1 MMKLI
6 SRIMHLI
13 VAASALVATILLFS
27 LSPLSFNSKVVVD
40 VETISK
46 LVPETTYTKDIDAKE
61 LLGTDEIQVGVKFK
75 LSLGDVNKAKNGDKE
90 VMNER
95 LLKGNMDDVLNTLD
109 EAVDVLA
116 DHSIRRALKSTI
128 ATEITNTIERA
139 KPAEQTMTT
148 AQIMETLDINDK
160 YFENFANALYNEAD
174 RNNATADSV
183 GAVLQ
188 EQTGEALMKVE
199 KAGMVKSGTYTEDQK
214 TAVKENLEKILDQL
228 DMVNEDGTIKP
239 VSDLPYLYTIKHIQK
254 ELSGKVSDSELSRK
268 SGETTK
274 AYSNRLLETYVFNIM
289 PDAFYNVVKYISL
302 GISIS
307 VYVLVAIWLALA
319 AYQVLLFFF
328 PAKQFGLFKG
338 LLIPFF
344 AIAGLI
350 QIVLGFV
357 LTGVFKYVLPSKL
370 DIASMKLPIKDAIIV
385 PRTFALGTSIVLI
398 VTIGLLIASM
408 VIRKIAFSKKEEK
421 AE

>member
-6 SRIMHLI
+6 SRIFHLVI
-13 VAASALVATILLFS
+13 AATAVVATILLFA

-40 VETISK
+40 VDMVSK
-46 LVPETTYTKDIDAKE
+46 FVPKTTYTENIDAKE
-61 LLGTDEIQVGVKFK
+61 LLGTDEIQVGIKFK
-75 LSLGDVNKAKNGDKE
+75 LSLADVNKAKKGDRE

-95 LLKGNMDDVLNTLD
+95 LLKGNLDDVLGTLD

-128 ATEITNTIERA
+128 ANEITNSIDRA
-139 KPAEQTMTT
+139 KPTTQTKTT
-148 AQIMETLDINDK
+148 AEIMELLDLGDE
-160 YFENFANALYNEAD
+160 YFTNFSNALYNEAD
-174 RNNATADSV
+174 RSNATIDSV

-188 EQTGEALMKVE
+188 EQTGDAIMKAE
-199 KAGMVKSGTYTEDQK
+199 KSAMIKPGTYTEEQK
-214 TAVKENLEKILDQL
+214 DSVKNNLITILNQL
-228 DMVNEDGTIKP
+228 EMVNEDGSIKP
-239 VSDLPYLYTIKHIQK
+239 ISDLPYLYSIKYIEK
-254 ELSGKVSDSELSRK
+254 ELAGKVNDAVLVQK

-274 AYSNRLLETYVFNIM
+274 AYSNRLLEEYVFNIM
-289 PDAFYNVVKYISL
+289 PDAFYTVVKYISL

-307 VYVLVAIWLALA
+307 VLVLAAIWIALA

-344 AIAGLI
+344 VIAGIL

-357 LTGVFKYVLPSKL
+357 LTGVFKYVLPKKL
-370 DIASMKLPIKDAIIV
+370 DIASMNLPIKDAIIV

-408 VIRKIAFSKKEEK
+408 VIRKIAFKKEAK

>member
-1 MMKLI
+1 MKLI
-6 SRIMHLI
+6 SRIMHLV

-61 LLGTDEIQVGVKFK
+61 LLGTDEIQIGVKFK
-75 LSLGDVNKAKNGDKE
+75 LSLGDVNKARNGDKE

-228 DMVNEDGTIKP
+228 EMVNEDGTIKP

-254 ELSGKVSDSELSRK
+254 ELSGKVSDSELSQK

-307 VYVLVAIWLALA
+307 VYVLAAIWLALA
-319 AYQVLLFFF
+319 SYQVLLFFF

-338 LLIPFF
+338 FLIPFF

-370 DIASMKLPIKDAIIV
+370 DIASLKLPIKDAIIV

-408 VIRKIAFSKKEEK
+408 VMRKIAFSKIEEK

>member
-1 MMKLI
+1 MKLI
-6 SRIMHLI
+6 SRIMHLV

-46 LVPETTYTKDIDAKE
+46 LVPETTYAKDIDAKE

-128 ATEITNTIERA
+128 ATEITNTIDRA

-228 DMVNEDGTIKP
+228 EMVNEDGTIKP

-254 ELSGKVSDSELSRK
+254 ELSGKVNDSELSQK

-274 AYSNRLLETYVFNIM
+274 AYSNRLLEIYVFNIM

-307 VYVLVAIWLALA
+307 VYVLAAIWLALA
-319 AYQVLLFFF
+319 SYQVLLFFF

-370 DIASMKLPIKDAIIV
+370 DIASLNLPIKDAIIV

-398 VTIGLLIASM
+398 VTLGLLIASM
-408 VIRKIAFSKKEEK
+408 VIRKIAFKKEKK

>member
-1 MMKLI
+1 MVI
-6 SRIMHLI
+6 
-13 VAASALVATILLFS
+13 AATAVVATILLFA

-40 VETISK
+40 VDTVSK
-46 LVPETTYTKDIDAKE
+46 FVPKTTYTENIDAKE
-61 LLGTDEIQVGVKFK
+61 LLGTDEIQVGIKFK
-75 LSLGDVNKAKNGDKE
+75 LSLADVNKAKNGDKE

-95 LLKGNMDDVLNTLD
+95 LLKGNLDDVLGTLD

-128 ATEITNTIERA
+128 ANEITNSIDRA
-139 KPAEQTMTT
+139 KPTTQTKTT
-148 AQIMETLDINDK
+148 AEIMELLDLGDA
-160 YFENFANALYNEAD
+160 YFTNFSNALYNEAD
-174 RNNATADSV
+174 RSSATVDSV

-188 EQTGEALMKVE
+188 EQTGDAIMKAE
-199 KAGMVKSGTYTEDQK
+199 KSGMIKPGTYTEEQK
-214 TAVKENLEKILDQL
+214 NSVKNNLITILNQL
-228 DMVNEDGTIKP
+228 EMVNEDGSIKP
-239 VSDLPYLYTIKHIQK
+239 ISDLPYLYSIKYIEK
-254 ELSGKVSDSELSRK
+254 ELAGKVDDAVLVQK

-274 AYSNRLLETYVFNIM
+274 TYSNRLLEEYVFNIM
-289 PDAFYNVVKYISL
+289 PDAFYTVVKYISL

-307 VYVLVAIWLALA
+307 VIVLAAIWIALA

-328 PAKQFGLFKG
+328 PAEQFGLFKG

-344 AIAGLI
+344 VIAGIL

-370 DIASMKLPIKDAIIV
+370 DIASMNLPIKDAIIV

-398 VTIGLLIASM
+398 VTIALLIASM
-408 VIRKIAFSKKEEK
+408 VIRKIAFKKEEK
-421 AE
+421 TE

>member
-6 SRIMHLI
+6 SRIFHLI
-13 VAASALVATILLFS
+13 IAATAVVATILLFA

-40 VETISK
+40 VDTVSK
-46 LVPETTYTKDIDAKE
+46 FVPKTTYTENIDAKE
-61 LLGTDEIQVGVKFK
+61 LLGTDQIQVGIKFK

-95 LLKGNMDDVLNTLD
+95 LLKGNLDDVLGTLD

-128 ATEITNTIERA
+128 ANEITNSIDRA
-139 KPAEQTMTT
+139 KPTTQTKTT
-148 AQIMETLDINDK
+148 AEIMELLDLGDE
-160 YFENFANALYNEAD
+160 YFTNFSNALYNEAD
-174 RNNATADSV
+174 RSSATIDSV
-183 GAVLQ
+183 GYVLQ
-188 EQTGEALMKVE
+188 EQTGEAIMKAE
-199 KAGMVKSGTYTEDQK
+199 KSGMIKPGTYTEDQK
-214 TAVKENLEKILDQL
+214 NSVKNNLITILNQL
-228 DMVNEDGTIKP
+228 EMVNEDGSIKP
-239 VSDLPYLYTIKHIQK
+239 ISDLPYLYSIKYIEK
-254 ELSGKVSDSELSRK
+254 ELAGKVDDAVLVQK

-274 AYSNRLLETYVFNIM
+274 AYSNRLLEEYVFNIM
-289 PDAFYNVVKYISL
+289 PDAFYTVVKYISL
-302 GISIS
+302 GICIS
-307 VYVLVAIWLALA
+307 VYVLAAIWLALA
-319 AYQVLLFFF
+319 GYQVLLFFF

-344 AIAGLI
+344 VIAGIL

-357 LTGVFKYVLPSKL
+357 LTGVFKYTLPKKL
-370 DIASMKLPIKDAIIV
+370 DIASMHLPIKDAIIV

-408 VIRKIAFSKKEEK
+408 VIRKIAFKKQEK

>member
-1 MMKLI
+1 MVI
-6 SRIMHLI
+6 
-13 VAASALVATILLFS
+13 AATAVVATILLFA

-40 VETISK
+40 VDTVSK
-46 LVPETTYTKDIDAKE
+46 FVPKTTYTENIDAKE
-61 LLGTDEIQVGVKFK
+61 LLGTDEIQVGIKFK
-75 LSLGDVNKAKNGDKE
+75 LSLADVNKAKKGDKE

-95 LLKGNMDDVLNTLD
+95 LLKGNLDDVLETLD

-128 ATEITNTIERA
+128 ANEITNSIDRA
-139 KPAEQTMTT
+139 KPPTQTKTT
-148 AQIMETLDINDK
+148 AEIMELLDLGDE
-160 YFENFANALYNEAD
+160 YFTNFSNALYNEAD
-174 RNNATADSV
+174 RSSATIDSV
-183 GAVLQ
+183 GQVLQ
-188 EQTGEALMKVE
+188 EQTGEAIMKAE
-199 KAGMVKSGTYTEDQK
+199 KSGMIKPGTYTEDQK
-214 TAVKENLEKILDQL
+214 NSVKNNLITILNQL
-228 DMVNEDGTIKP
+228 EMVNEDGSIKP
-239 VSDLPYLYTIKHIQK
+239 ISDLPYLYSIKYIEK
-254 ELSGKVSDSELSRK
+254 ELAGKVDDAVLVQK

-274 AYSNRLLETYVFNIM
+274 AYSNRLLEEYVFNIM
-289 PDAFYNVVKYISL
+289 PDAFYTVVKYISL

-307 VYVLVAIWLALA
+307 VIVLAAIWIALA

-344 AIAGLI
+344 AIAGIL

-357 LTGVFKYVLPSKL
+357 LTGVFKYVLPKKL
-370 DIASMKLPIKDAIIV
+370 DIASMNLPIKDAIIV
-385 PRTFALGTSIVLI
+385 PRTVALGTSIVLI

-408 VIRKIAFSKKEEK
+408 VIRKIAFKKEEK

>member
-1 MMKLI
+1 MVI
-6 SRIMHLI
+6 
-13 VAASALVATILLFS
+13 AATAVVATVLLFA

-40 VETISK
+40 VDTVSK
-46 LVPETTYTKDIDAKE
+46 FVPKTTYTENIDAKE
-61 LLGTDEIQVGVKFK
+61 LLGTDEIQAGIKFK
-75 LSLGDVNKAKNGDKE
+75 LSLADVNKAKNGDKE
-90 VMNER
+90 VMNEK

-128 ATEITNTIERA
+128 ATEIANTIERA

-199 KAGMVKSGTYTEDQK
+199 KAGMVKSGTYTEEQK
-214 TAVKENLEKILDQL
+214 TTVKVNLEKILDQL
-228 DMVNEDGTIKP
+228 EMVNEDGTIKP

-254 ELSGKVSDSELSRK
+254 ELSGKVSESELSQK

-307 VYVLVAIWLALA
+307 VYVLAAIWLALA
-319 AYQVLLFFF
+319 SYQVLLFFF

-357 LTGVFKYVLPSKL
+357 LTGVFKYVLPKKL
-370 DIASMKLPIKDAIIV
+370 DIASLNLPIKDAIIV

-408 VIRKIAFSKKEEK
+408 VIRKIAFKKEEK

>member
-1 MMKLI
+1 MVI
-6 SRIMHLI
+6 
-13 VAASALVATILLFS
+13 AATAVVATILLFA

-40 VETISK
+40 VDTVSK
-46 LVPETTYTKDIDAKE
+46 FVPKTTYTENIDAKE
-61 LLGTDEIQVGVKFK
+61 LLGTDEIQVGIKFK
-75 LSLGDVNKAKNGDKE
+75 LSLADVNKAKKGDKE

-95 LLKGNMDDVLNTLD
+95 LLKGNLDDVLETLD

-128 ATEITNTIERA
+128 ANEITNSIDRA
-139 KPAEQTMTT
+139 KPPTQTKTT
-148 AQIMETLDINDK
+148 AEIMELLDLGDE
-160 YFENFANALYNEAD
+160 YFTNFSNALYNEAD
-174 RNNATADSV
+174 RSSATIDSV
-183 GAVLQ
+183 GQVLQ
-188 EQTGEALMKVE
+188 EQTGEAIMKAE
-199 KAGMVKSGTYTEDQK
+199 KSGMIKPGTYTEDQK
-214 TAVKENLEKILDQL
+214 NSVKNNLITILNQL
-228 DMVNEDGTIKP
+228 EMVNEDGSIKP
-239 VSDLPYLYTIKHIQK
+239 ISDLPYLYSIKYIEK
-254 ELSGKVSDSELSRK
+254 ELAGKVDDAVLVQK

-274 AYSNRLLETYVFNIM
+274 AYSNRLLEEYVFNIM
-289 PDAFYNVVKYISL
+289 PDAFYTVVKYISL

-307 VYVLVAIWLALA
+307 VIVLAAIWIALA

-344 AIAGLI
+344 AIAGIL

-357 LTGVFKYVLPSKL
+357 LTGVFKYVLPKKL
-370 DIASMKLPIKDAIIV
+370 DIASMNLPIKDAIIV

-408 VIRKIAFSKKEEK
+408 VIRKIAFKKEEK

>member
-1 MMKLI
+1 MVI
-6 SRIMHLI
+6 
-13 VAASALVATILLFS
+13 AATAVVATILLFA

-40 VETISK
+40 VDTVSK
-46 LVPETTYTKDIDAKE
+46 FVPKTTYTENIDAKE
-61 LLGTDEIQVGVKFK
+61 LLGTDEIQVGIKFK
-75 LSLGDVNKAKNGDKE
+75 LSLADVNKAKNGDKE

-95 LLKGNMDDVLNTLD
+95 LLKGNLDDVLGTLD

-128 ATEITNTIERA
+128 ANEITNSIDRA
-139 KPAEQTMTT
+139 KPATQTKTT
-148 AQIMETLDINDK
+148 AEIMELLDLGDA
-160 YFENFANALYNEAD
+160 YFTNFSNALYNEAD
-174 RNNATADSV
+174 RSSATIDSV
-183 GAVLQ
+183 GYVLQ
-188 EQTGEALMKVE
+188 EQTGEAIMKAE
-199 KAGMVKSGTYTEDQK
+199 KSGMIKPGTYTEDQK
-214 TAVKENLEKILDQL
+214 SAVKNNLITILNQL
-228 DMVNEDGTIKP
+228 EMVNEDGSIKP
-239 VSDLPYLYTIKHIQK
+239 ISDLPYLYSIKYIEK
-254 ELSGKVSDSELSRK
+254 ELAGKVDDAVLVQK

-274 AYSNRLLETYVFNIM
+274 AYSNRLLEEYVFNIM
-289 PDAFYNVVKYISL
+289 PDAFYTVVKYISL

-307 VYVLVAIWLALA
+307 VIVLAAIWIALA

-344 AIAGLI
+344 VIAGIL

-357 LTGVFKYVLPSKL
+357 LTGVFKYVLPNKL
-370 DIASMKLPIKDAIIV
+370 DIASMNLPIKDAIIV

-408 VIRKIAFSKKEEK
+408 VIRKIAFKKEKK

>member
-1 MMKLI
+1 MVI
-6 SRIMHLI
+6 
-13 VAASALVATILLFS
+13 AATAVVATILLFA

-40 VETISK
+40 VDTVSK
-46 LVPETTYTKDIDAKE
+46 FVPKTTYTENIDAKE
-61 LLGTDEIQVGVKFK
+61 LLGTDEIQVGIKFK
-75 LSLGDVNKAKNGDKE
+75 LSLADVNKAKKGDKE

-95 LLKGNMDDVLNTLD
+95 LLKGNLDDVLETLD

-128 ATEITNTIERA
+128 ANEITNSIDRA
-139 KPAEQTMTT
+139 KPPTQTKTT
-148 AQIMETLDINDK
+148 AEIMELLDLGDE
-160 YFENFANALYNEAD
+160 YFTNFSNALYNEAD
-174 RNNATADSV
+174 RSSATIDSV
-183 GAVLQ
+183 GQVLQ
-188 EQTGEALMKVE
+188 EQTDEAIMKAE
-199 KAGMVKSGTYTEDQK
+199 KSGMIKPGTYTEDQK
-214 TAVKENLEKILDQL
+214 NSVKNNLITILNQL
-228 DMVNEDGTIKP
+228 EMVNEDGSIKP
-239 VSDLPYLYTIKHIQK
+239 ISDLPYLYSIKYIEK
-254 ELSGKVSDSELSRK
+254 ELAGKVDDAVLVQK

-274 AYSNRLLETYVFNIM
+274 AYSNRLLEEYVFNIM
-289 PDAFYNVVKYISL
+289 PDAFYTVVKYISL

-307 VYVLVAIWLALA
+307 VIVLAAIWIALA

-344 AIAGLI
+344 AIAGIL

-357 LTGVFKYVLPSKL
+357 LTGVFKYVLPKKL
-370 DIASMKLPIKDAIIV
+370 DIASMNLPIKDAIIV
-385 PRTFALGTSIVLI
+385 PRTVALGTSIVLI

-408 VIRKIAFSKKEEK
+408 VIRKIAFKKEEK